1 MARVIK
7 DAPQQNLYGQPQ
19 VQFRPTDFDAA
30 IWSHGYD
37 IICEKA
43 IRCPCQG
50 NSGAPLPN
58 CQNCHG
64 FGYVFINPVRTK
76 ALITGLNRSTQYVQ
90 WNPELMGT
98 AAITVRDCDKESLSY
113 FDRVTVEDE
122 YAQFTEMVV
131 ARQMAEDT
139 VGVFLSYA
147 PLENGIVAVYI
158 FKDSYSPLIKLSQS
172 VYSIAENNPYCL
184 VFRKGNVPEGAGVS
198 VLYRHRVEY
207 HVVDLPHEIRA
218 SLGKDKLSG
227 RYEILKMPIQAI
239 GRRTHLID
247 MQRPNFDGTGIILND
262 DK

>member
-7 DAPQQNLYGQPQ
+7 DAPQQNLYGQPS
-19 VQFRPTDFDAA
+19 VQFRPNDFDAA

-50 NSGAPLPN
+50 SSGAPLPN

-131 ARQMAEDT
+131 TRMFAEDT
-139 VGVFLSYA
+139 VGAFLSYA
-147 PLENGIVAVYI
+147 PLEGGIVAAYI
-158 FKDSYSPLIKLSQS
+158 FKDSTSPLVKLNSS
-172 VYSIAENNPYCL
+172 VYYISDKNPYCIL
-184 VFRKGNVPEGAGVS
+184 FKKGNVPAGVGVS

-218 SLGKDKLSG
+218 SLGKDKISG
-227 RYEILKMPIQAI
+227 QFEILKMPIQAI

-247 MQRPNFDGTGIILND
+247 MQRPNFDGSGIIFND